1 MCLSLVLS
9 LTPFSTVDGLK
20 QMAVVR
26 VFCVPSLSVLG
37 RTSELASGWPRVAG
51 KKRQPSNPSKSTPLS
66 SPTSATAT
74 LWLFSLLSSSTSLVD
89 TLLTLSTTSLK
100 TNDFARSPSPRAA
113 VVAAAASAVVAAG
126 VGSNRKRKGV
136 FSCSCRCASAS
147 AVDVLSSARRV
158 LQVVLLVQAAVASF
172 DDRLAVPT
180 IRRSSLGTNLVP
192 TCRSTRT
199 PAVLKAQQG
208 FLGWLDPVTLSRP
221 SYRGRSVPVLTGSQ
235 ALGR

>member
-51 KKRQPSNPSKSTPLS
+51 RKRQPSNPSKSTPLP

-74 LWLFSLLSSSTSLVD
+74 LWLFSLLSCSTSLVD

-136 FSCSCRCASAS
+136 FSCSCRCAGAS
-147 AVDVLSSARRV
+147 AVDVLSSARR
-158 LQVVLLVQAAVASF
+158 VVLLVQAAVASF

-180 IRRSSLGTNLVP
+180 IRRSSTGTNLVP